1 MKISKGE
8 WKVDGD
14 LDTLSVIA
22 EDNDTSTVRRICHV
36 AGWGHHIPN
45 YEEFKANAK
54 LIAAA
59 PDLFK
64 TLLTISKEG
73 NLPYEL
79 HMQVL
84 TALVKASV

>member
-1 MKISKGE
+1 MNITKGTWKI
-8 WKVDGD
+8 DGD
-14 LDTLSVIA
+14 LDNLSVIV
-22 EDNDTSTVRRICHV
+22 EDHNTDTVRRICHV
-36 AGWGHHIPN
+36 ACWNHQLPH
-45 YEEFKANAK
+45 YSESDANAK

-59 PDLFK
+59 PDLFE

-84 TALVKASV
+84 SVLVKAAV

>member
-1 MKISKGE
+1 MNITKGT

-14 LDTLSVIA
+14 LDNIA
-22 EDNDTSTVRRICHV
+22 IIVEDHKTDTVKRICHV
-36 AGWGHHIPN
+36 AGWDHHVPN
-45 YEEFKANAK
+45 YHEYDANAK

-59 PDLFK
+59 PDLFE

-84 TALVKASV
+84 AVLVKAAV